1 MAWRS
6 PSRRAL
12 EAELRAI
19 ALDLNLRFW
28 LGATPR
34 YVAREK
40 RIMQVETW
48 KFYNRTGMVKM
59 CYGIEAAVRW
69 LRAQGNKAFEARH
82 QKGFDV

>member
-1 MAWRS
+1 
-6 PSRRAL
+6 
-12 EAELRAI
+12 
-19 ALDLNLRFW
+19 
-28 LGATPR
+28 
-34 YVAREK
+34 
-40 RIMQVETW
+40 MQVETW